1 MRNLRIF
8 NFLDLWKYQIKTL
21 WSVNF
26 SISFHTWT
34 LKLLLRFFEMR
45 CFYFLI
51 CVKRTQ
57 DPPPPLSE
65 IVQLSFRYI
74 SFHEVSHWNKPFF
87 CYYFTYHKNISVT
100 LKNRRV
106 KNRNDLREL
115 ESIQLEKTSPVIHL
129 SKGDPVHSNVR
140 HLHFKLTKMSWRP

>member
-1 MRNLRIF
+1 MSNTNSPCQHPRESKVKRGVKEVFLLCEIWVF

-34 LKLLLRFFEMR
+34 LKLLQRFFEMR

-87 CYYFTYHKNISVT
+87 AIILRTTKIYPLR
-100 LKNRRV
+100 LKIVGSRI
-106 KNRNDLREL
+106 EM
-115 ESIQLEKTSPVIHL
+115 I
-129 SKGDPVHSNVR
+129 
-140 HLHFKLTKMSWRP
+140 

>member
-1 MRNLRIF
+1 MWNLRIF

-74 SFHEVSHWNKPFF
+74 SFHEVSHWNKPIFAIILRTTKI
-87 CYYFTYHKNISVT
+87 YPLRLKIVGQESKWIKRAWKYTIGKNLTCNTPFQEGS
-100 LKNRRV
+100 
-106 KNRNDLREL
+106 
-115 ESIQLEKTSPVIHL
+115 SPQ
-129 SKGDPVHSNVR
+129 
-140 HLHFKLTKMSWRP
+140 